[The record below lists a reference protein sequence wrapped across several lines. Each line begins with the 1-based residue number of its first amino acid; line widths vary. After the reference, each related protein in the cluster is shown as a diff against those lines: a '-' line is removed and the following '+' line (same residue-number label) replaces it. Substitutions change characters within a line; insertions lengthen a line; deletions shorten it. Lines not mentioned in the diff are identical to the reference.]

1 MSEASVSKTIADKIS
16 QCRATVVIGQSQVT
30 VHQRNLT
37 VHQRNL
43 TVAHERLAIAE
54 TNLREWE
61 RIQELNDA
69 REGLASTS
77 PTTVAATCMCALCV
91 EGRRLARANQCSS

>member
-16 QCRATVVIGQSQVT
+16 QCRATVAIGQSQVT
-30 VHQRNLT
+30 VHQRD
-37 VHQRNL
+37 L

-91 EGRRLARANQCSS
+91 EGRRLARTNQCSS